1 MNKAKC
7 IIPVLLSVALLLG
20 CKTTTHTTRKSA
32 FYPDE
37 VHLRINMNELEI
49 IGETEITVL
58 YHTYF
63 GLITVIN
70 EVNGEQYDPYNVH
83 TTSIEGVSFG
93 LGSQLNKAAA
103 KIIDDYPGA
112 AYYHLVYKKRTVD
125 PLIFGKEILETA
137 LVRAYNF
144 K

>member
-1 MNKAKC
+1 MDKVKW
-7 IIPVLLSVALLLG
+7 IIPVALSVVLLLG
-20 CKTTTHTTRKSA
+20 CKTTTQTTRKSA

-37 VHLRINMNELEI
+37 VHLRINMSELEVV
-49 IGETEITVL
+49 GETEITVS
-58 YHTYF
+58 YHTYL

-70 EVNGEQYDPYNVH
+70 EVNGEQYDPYNVQ

-93 LGSQLNKAAA
+93 MGSQLNKAAA
-103 KIIDDYPGA
+103 KILDEYPGA
-112 AYYHLVYKKRTVD
+112 TYYHLVYKKKTVD
-125 PLIFGKEILETA
+125 PLILGKEILETA